1 MTDVHQVAARH
12 VWQLMRGRVKSLGA
26 VLALVP
32 LLCALPAYVVFQ
44 NWVESTSLKHEWTFK
59 GPPCPVV
66 AQPSPVATRRH
77 KPPTTFDYHEVSFTR
92 SFGGASCG
100 SVPENPLWP
109 SVNYRVC
116 RFNNPGAV
124 VVEQGGQRT
133 IFEPGPGQPATVTVR
148 GGRASCV
155 VAGWFSF

>member
-66 AQPSPVATRRH
+66 AQPSP
-77 KPPTTFDYHEVSFTR
+77 D
-92 SFGGASCG
+92 
-100 SVPENPLWP
+100 
-109 SVNYRVC
+109 
-116 RFNNPGAV
+116 
-124 VVEQGGQRT
+124 RT
-133 IFEPGPGQPATVTVR
+133 WSRQWSRLSRETA
-148 GGRASCV
+148 
-155 VAGWFSF
+155 